1 MNNLKT
7 FFITILSVIFLIACE
22 KKDTSAPIKIA
33 AIEPLSGPYAAVGKD
48 TIDIVTYSASVIN
61 NNGGINGR
69 MIEIVPMDNAMKAE
83 KTTEL
88 LRKAIDDGIRFITQG
103 AGSSHALN
111 IIKQLEKYNARNP
124 GKEVLFLNHSAVTTS
139 FTNENC
145 TFFHFRFDSNVDMK
159 VAGLVSHMS
168 KDKSIKKVYL
178 FNQNYVYGQ
187 TFKEAATRM
196 LAKNAQNIEIVGD
209 ELIPPF
215 GKVQDF
221 NPYITKIKLSG
232 ADTVLT
238 GNWGPDAYRFVNALK
253 DAGLKLKLF
262 GIYISQ
268 PAGMAAMEK
277 NLLFNDVIVVKE
289 FNPTN
294 SDAPSWYKEYEKGH
308 IESVGFT
315 PDADRIRFMFEMLKS
330 ASEKANSYDP
340 KDIAYALEGME
351 ARSVDGG
358 KAVMRKDDHQMH
370 FDMQALLVS
379 EKTEQSIM
387 YRGQDF
393 DMSYVNVGNISM
405 EDITLDTTCKM
416 KRP

>member
-1 MNNLKT
+1 MYNLKII
-7 FFITILSVIFLIACE
+7 FIALLSLFLISCE
-22 KKDTSAPIKIA
+22 KKETSGPIKIA

-48 TIDIVTYSASVIN
+48 LIDGIVFSASEIN
-61 NNGGINGR
+61 KNGGINGR

-103 AGSSHALN
+103 GGSSHALN
-111 IIKQLEKYNARNP
+111 IIKQLEKYNSRNP

-139 FTNENC
+139 FTNDDC

-168 KDKSIKKVYL
+168 KDNSVKKVYL

-187 TFKEAATRM
+187 TFRETATR
-196 LAKNAQNIEIVGD
+196 LLKKNAPNIEIVGD
-209 ELIPPF
+209 ELIQPF

-253 DAGLKLKLF
+253 DAGLKVKMF
-262 GIYISQ
+262 GIYISA
-268 PAGMAAMEK
+268 PSGMAAMGK
-277 NLLFNDVIVVKE
+277 NLLYNDVIVVKE

-294 SDAPSWYKEYEKGH
+294 SNAPDWYKNYENEIIKST
-308 IESVGFT
+308 EMT
-315 PDADRIRFMFEMLKS
+315 PDADRLRFMLEMFKS
-330 ASEKANSYDP
+330 AIEKANSFEP
-340 KDIAYALEGME
+340 VDIAYALEGIE
-351 ARSVDGG
+351 GRSVDGG
-358 KAVMRKDDHQMH
+358 KIFMRKDDHQIH

-379 EKTEQSIM
+379 EKVDQSII
-387 YRGQDF
+387 YRSKDF
-393 DMSYVNVGNISM
+393 DMSYINVGNIPV
-405 EDITLDTTCKM
+405 EDITLDTSCKM

>member
-1 MNNLKT
+1 MYNLKII
-7 FFITILSVIFLIACE
+7 FIALLSLFLISCE
-22 KKDTSAPIKIA
+22 KKETSGPIKIA

-48 TIDIVTYSASVIN
+48 LIDGIVFSASEIN
-61 NNGGINGR
+61 KNGGINGR

-88 LRKAIDDGIRFITQG
+88 LRKAIDDDIRFITQG
-103 AGSSHALN
+103 GGSSHALN
-111 IIKQLEKYNARNP
+111 IIKQLEKYNSRNP

-139 FTNENC
+139 FTNDDC

-168 KDKSIKKVYL
+168 KDNSVKKVYL

-187 TFKEAATRM
+187 TFRETATR
-196 LAKNAQNIEIVGD
+196 LLEKNAPNIEIVGD
-209 ELIPPF
+209 ELIQPF

-253 DAGLKLKLF
+253 DAGLKVKMF
-262 GIYISQ
+262 GIYISA
-268 PAGMAAMEK
+268 PSGMAAMGK
-277 NLLFNDVIVVKE
+277 NLLYNDVIVVKE

-294 SDAPSWYKEYEKGH
+294 SNAPDWYKNYENEIIKST
-308 IESVGFT
+308 EMT
-315 PDADRIRFMFEMLKS
+315 PDADRLRFMLEMFKS
-330 ASEKANSYDP
+330 AIEKANSFEP
-340 KDIAYALEGME
+340 VDIAYALEGIE
-351 ARSVDGG
+351 GRSVDGG
-358 KAVMRKDDHQMH
+358 KIFMRKDDHQIH

-379 EKTEQSIM
+379 EKVDQSII
-387 YRGQDF
+387 YRSKDF
-393 DMSYVNVGNISM
+393 DMSYINVGNIPV
-405 EDITLDTTCKM
+405 EDITLDTSCKM

>member
-1 MNNLKT
+1 MYNLRII
-7 FFITILSVIFLIACE
+7 FIALLSLFLVSCE
-22 KKDTSAPIKIA
+22 KKETSGPIKIA

-48 TIDIVTYSASVIN
+48 LIDGIVFSASEIN
-61 NNGGINGR
+61 KNGGINGR

-103 AGSSHALN
+103 GGSSHALN
-111 IIKQLEKYNARNP
+111 IIKQLEKYNSRNP

-139 FTNENC
+139 FTNDDC

-168 KDKSIKKVYL
+168 KDNSVKKVYL

-187 TFKEAATRM
+187 TFRETATR
-196 LAKNAQNIEIVGD
+196 LLEKNAPNIKIVGD
-209 ELIPPF
+209 ELIQPF

-253 DAGLKLKLF
+253 DAGLKVKMF
-262 GIYISQ
+262 GIYISA
-268 PAGMAAMEK
+268 PSGMAAMGK
-277 NLLFNDVIVVKE
+277 NLLYNDVIVVKE

-294 SDAPSWYKEYEKGH
+294 SNAPDWYKNYESDIIKST
-308 IESVGFT
+308 EMT
-315 PDADRIRFMFEMLKS
+315 PDADRLRFMLEMFKS
-330 ASEKANSYDP
+330 AIEKADSFEP
-340 KDIAYALEGME
+340 VDIAYALEGIE
-351 ARSVDGG
+351 GRSVDGG
-358 KAVMRKDDHQMH
+358 KIFMRKDDHQIH

-379 EKTEQSIM
+379 EKVDQSII
-387 YRGQDF
+387 YRSKDF
-393 DMSYVNVGNISM
+393 DMSYINVGNIPV
-405 EDITLDTTCKM
+405 EDITLDTSCKM